1 MESNS
6 VCNDTSDWHNRTT
19 LSITSMITDRIGR
32 LEVLLPIDHN
42 RHNFRKQQI
51 HFGKIYQVETKPEVR
66 KFSILETPRFF

>member
-1 MESNS
+1 
-6 VCNDTSDWHNRTT
+6 
-19 LSITSMITDRIGR
+19 MITDRIGQ

-66 KFSILETPRFF
+66 KFSILEIPRLF